1 MAKSQPNYATY
12 DIGPNDSRVIEGNPI
27 EADFMVFNE
36 VIKDPEKLSIL
47 AGRDLGKGMQAYEQ
61 SYQPGN
67 IPASLMSPN
76 PSVYNMSTSDNNK
89 TTSTTSTPIT
99 ASEALNN
106 ASDEADTSFK
116 DFFGSTKFDYGK
128 AFGLPFSIV
137 AEAKT
142 PEGFLSGFGGDSNPA
157 YSAGRYGGP
166 KGPSAPKPDIANMT
180 QEEAQAYIRTMAPTT
195 KGYTGDY
202 SDLDTFKGYTFYDP
216 NFQFED
222 FKKAAEIAGYG
233 KKDQL
238 ASDTNILSGA
248 AEGTFRYDPDN
259 PPEDEGVDNGGGGGG
274 GDSGGGGDEKPIP
287 VPVYDL
293 VKPTPYVTPLP
304 PDFDSGFTG
313 ITPPNQ
319 VTTQI
324 PETSTITPPK
334 SKYTASMLSE
344 ATPTLSSEQL
354 MGLGTDEEQ
363 TLAELLSLLDNNTS
377 VG

>member
-1 MAKSQPNYATY
+1 MPEPFDDEKNFSFGNTPVGSLPKST
-12 DIGPNDSRVIEGNPI
+12 
-27 EADFMVFNE
+27 
-36 VIKDPEKLSIL
+36 K
-47 AGRDLGKGMQAYEQ
+47 
-61 SYQPGN
+61 
-67 IPASLMSPN
+67 
-76 PSVYNMSTSDNNK
+76 
-89 TTSTTSTPIT
+89 TSTPIT

-128 AFGLPFSIV
+128 AFGLPFSII
-137 AEAKT
+137 AEAPT
-142 PEGFLSGFGGDSNPA
+142 STGNPFGDDSNPA

-166 KGPSAPKPDIANMT
+166 KGSPAPKPDIANMT
-180 QEEAQAYIRTMAPTT
+180 QEEAQAYITTMAPTT

-274 GDSGGGGDEKPIP
+274 GGGDSGGGGDEIIPKP

-324 PETSTITPPK
+324 PETSMITPPT
-334 SKYTASMLSE
+334 SQYTASMLSE

-363 TLAELLSLLDNNTS
+363 SLAELLSLLDNNTS

>member
-1 MAKSQPNYATY
+1 MNFSY
-12 DIGPNDSRVIEGNPI
+12 GNEFDVQTP
-27 EADFMVFNE
+27 
-36 VIKDPEKLSIL
+36 KK
-47 AGRDLGKGMQAYEQ
+47 
-61 SYQPGN
+61 
-67 IPASLMSPN
+67 
-76 PSVYNMSTSDNNK
+76 
-89 TTSTTSTPIT
+89 TSTPKT
-99 ASEALNN
+99 ASEALND

-137 AEAKT
+137 AEAT
-142 PEGFLSGFGGDSNPA
+142 PFPKGFGGESNPA
-157 YSAGRYGGP
+157 YSAGRYGGTQ
-166 KGPSAPKPDIANMT
+166 SAVTLLDPENLT
-180 QEEAQAYIRTMAPTT
+180 QEQAQAELKKIGPTVS
-195 KGYTGDY
+195 GSGGDY
-202 SDLDTFKGYTFYDP
+202 SDLSSFDNYNFGGSPYDL
-216 NFQFED
+216 D
-222 FKKAAEIAGYG
+222 YFKKIAEAAGGG
-233 KKDQL
+233 KKTQS
-238 ASDTNILSGA
+238 ASDLNVVHGA
-248 AEGTFRYDPDN
+248 GGKAFKYDPDN
-259 PPEDEGVDNGGGGGG
+259 PPEDEGVDNGGGG

-324 PETSTITPPK
+324 PETSMITPPT
-334 SKYTASMLSE
+334 SQYTASMLSE

-363 TLAELLSLLDNNTS
+363 SLAELLSLLDNNTS

>member
-1 MAKSQPNYATY
+1 M
-12 DIGPNDSRVIEGNPI
+12 
-27 EADFMVFNE
+27 
-36 VIKDPEKLSIL
+36 KDPNQLYLEEQALDPF
-47 AGRDLGKGMQAYEQ
+47 GGKGPTINIKNNQA
-61 SYQPGN
+61 
-67 IPASLMSPN
+67 
-76 PSVYNMSTSDNNK
+76 V
-89 TTSTTSTPIT
+89 STPIT

-137 AEAKT
+137 AEAT
-142 PEGFLSGFGGDSNPA
+142 PFPKGFGGDSNPA
-157 YSAGRYGGP
+157 YSAGRYGGTQ
-166 KGPSAPKPDIANMT
+166 SAVTLLDPENLT
-180 QEEAQAYIRTMAPTT
+180 QEQAQAELKKIGPTVS
-195 KGYTGDY
+195 GSGGDY
-202 SDLDTFKGYTFYDP
+202 SDLSSFDNYNFGGSPYDL
-216 NFQFED
+216 D
-222 FKKAAEIAGYG
+222 YFKKIAEAAGGG
-233 KKDQL
+233 KKTQD
-238 ASDTNILSGA
+238 ASDLNVVHGA
-248 AEGTFRYDPDN
+248 GGQAFKYDPDN

-324 PETSTITPPK
+324 PQTSMITPPT
-334 SKYTASMLSE
+334 SQYTASMLSE

-363 TLAELLSLLDNNTS
+363 SLAELLSLLDNNTS